1 MPVIFYIIFIT
12 RHLLAKSRTIKKRI
26 RYSLFT
32 TIMVFHFKIH
42 SIPNNMADILSQFA
56 FEFNRIEN
64 AMTRHF
70 QSHLPL
76 VNEICGH
83 ILFAGGKR
91 IRPLLT
97 VLFGRL
103 CGLDTQELYD
113 LSVTPEYL
121 HAASLLHDDV
131 IDGGEIR
138 RGKPAAYKIW
148 GNKATILAGDFLYAR
163 AIHLA
168 SSFGRVTIAQAIS
181 ETVARMS
188 EGEILQL
195 QRIGNICFDEG
206 AYLQIVEYKTAS
218 LISTSCKIGALLAD
232 ASETQVTAAQNYG
245 HFLGIAFQ
253 IIDDALDY
261 TADPQEAGKAV
272 GADLS
277 EGKVTLPLAAAL
289 QMADETDR
297 RWLQALLFQRH
308 LNASDLLRIQKII
321 QKSGA
326 LAYTIDKAQGF
337 LRQAIKG
344 LWVFEDNPIKQQLI
358 QIADFV
364 AERKK

>member
-1 MPVIFYIIFIT
+1 
-12 RHLLAKSRTIKKRI
+12 
-26 RYSLFT
+26 
-32 TIMVFHFKIH
+32 
-42 SIPNNMADILSQFA
+42 MANILSQFDT
-56 FEFNRIEN
+56 EFNRIAN

-70 QSHLPL
+70 QSHLQF
-76 VNEICGH
+76 VNDICGH

-113 LSVTPEYL
+113 LSITPEYL

-138 RGKPAAYKIW
+138 RGKPAAYRIW

-168 SSFGRVTIAQAIS
+168 SSFGKVAIAKAIS

-195 QRIGNICFDEG
+195 QRIGNTAFDEK

-218 LISTSCKIGALLAD
+218 LIATSCKIGALLAD
-232 ASETQVTAAQNYG
+232 ATSEQITAAQNYG

-261 TADPQEAGKAV
+261 TADPKEAGK
-272 GADLS
+272 GIGTDLS
-277 EGKVTLPLAAAL
+277 EGKLTLPLAAAL
-289 QMADETDR
+289 QMANSDDQA
-297 RWLQALLFQRH
+297 WLHSTLAQKEFSTSSLI
-308 LNASDLLRIQKII
+308 RIQKII
-321 QKSGA
+321 QESGS
-326 LAYTIDKAQGF
+326 LAYTMNKAHEFIKKATEG
-337 LRQAIKG
+337 LAI
-344 LWVFEDNPIKQQLI
+344 FENSPIRQQLTH
-358 QIADFV
+358 IANFV
-364 AERKK
+364 AERKR

>member
-1 MPVIFYIIFIT
+1 
-12 RHLLAKSRTIKKRI
+12 
-26 RYSLFT
+26 
-32 TIMVFHFKIH
+32 
-42 SIPNNMADILSQFA
+42 MANILSQFDT
-56 FEFNRIEN
+56 EFNRIAS

-70 QSHLPL
+70 QSHLPF
-76 VNEICGH
+76 VNDICGH

-103 CGLDTQELYD
+103 CGLDTQQLYD

-131 IDGGEIR
+131 IDGGDMR
-138 RGKPAAYKIW
+138 RGKPAAYRIW

-163 AIHLA
+163 AIYLA
-168 SSFGRVTIAQAIS
+168 SSFGKAAIAQTIA

-195 QRIGNICFDEG
+195 QRIGNTSFDEN

-218 LISTSCKIGALLAD
+218 LIATSCKIGALLAD
-232 ASETQVTAAQNYG
+232 ATQEQIAAAHSYG

-261 TADPQEAGKAV
+261 TADPKEAGK
-272 GADLS
+272 GIGTDLS
-277 EGKVTLPLAAAL
+277 EGKLTLPLAATL
-289 QMADETDR
+289 QMANSKDKA
-297 RWLQALLFQRH
+297 WLHATLAQKDF
-308 LNASDLLRIQKII
+308 SDSSLIRIQKII
-321 QKSGA
+321 QESGA
-326 LAYTIDKAQGF
+326 LAYTMNKAHNF
-337 LRQAIKG
+337 INQAIEG
-344 LWVFEDNPIKQQLI
+344 LDIFENSPIRQQLTC
-358 QIADFV
+358 IAHFV
-364 AERKK
+364 AERKI

>member
-1 MPVIFYIIFIT
+1 
-12 RHLLAKSRTIKKRI
+12 
-26 RYSLFT
+26 
-32 TIMVFHFKIH
+32 
-42 SIPNNMADILSQFA
+42 MANILSQFDT
-56 FEFNRIEN
+56 EFNRIAD

-70 QSHLPL
+70 QSHLPF

-103 CGLDTQELYD
+103 CGIDDQRLYD

-131 IDGGEIR
+131 IDGGEMR

-168 SSFGRVTIAQAIS
+168 SSFDKAAIAQTIA

-195 QRIGNICFDEG
+195 QRIGNTSFDED
-206 AYLQIVEYKTAS
+206 AYLRIVEYKTAS
-218 LISTSCKIGALLAD
+218 LIATSCKIGALLAD
-232 ASETQVTAAQNYG
+232 AAQKQIAAAHGYG
-245 HFLGIAFQ
+245 HSLGIAFQ

-261 TADPQEAGKAV
+261 TANPEEAGK
-272 GADLS
+272 GIGTDLS
-277 EGKVTLPLAAAL
+277 EGKLTLPLAAAL
-289 QMADETDR
+289 RMANSDDR
-297 RWLQALLFQRH
+297 TWLNSTLAQKDFSADSLP
-308 LNASDLLRIQKII
+308 RIQKII
-321 QKSGA
+321 QESGA
-326 LAYTIDKAQGF
+326 LTYTMNRAHGF
-337 LRQAIKG
+337 IQQAITG
-344 LWVFEDNPIKQQLI
+344 LDIFEDSPIRQQLI
-358 QIADFV
+358 HIAKFV

>member
-1 MPVIFYIIFIT
+1 MT
-12 RHLLAKSRTIKKRI
+12 
-26 RYSLFT
+26 
-32 TIMVFHFKIH
+32 
-42 SIPNNMADILSQFA
+42 NILSQFDT
-56 FEFNRIEN
+56 EFNRIANEM
-64 AMTRHF
+64 ARHF
-70 QSHLPL
+70 QSHLPF
-76 VNEICGH
+76 VNDICGH

-103 CGLDTQELYD
+103 CGLDTQELYN

-168 SSFGRVTIAQAIS
+168 SSFGKVAIAQAIS
-181 ETVARMS
+181 ETVARMA

-195 QRIGNICFDEG
+195 QRMGNTVFDEN

-218 LISTSCKIGALLAD
+218 LIATSCKIGALLAD
-232 ASETQVTAAQNYG
+232 ATPEQITAAQNYG

-261 TADPQEAGKAV
+261 MADSKETGK
-272 GADLS
+272 GIGIDLS
-277 EGKVTLPLAAAL
+277 EGKLTLPLAAAL
-289 QMADETDR
+289 QMADSDDKA
-297 RWLQALLFQRH
+297 WLTYILAQKDFSESNLI
-308 LNASDLLRIQKII
+308 RIQKII

-326 LAYTIDKAQGF
+326 LAYTINKAHEFIQ
-337 LRQAIKG
+337 QAKAWLTI
-344 LWVFEDNPIKQQLI
+344 FEDSPVRQQLTH
-358 QIADFV
+358 IANFV
-364 AERKK
+364 VERKR

>member
-1 MPVIFYIIFIT
+1 
-12 RHLLAKSRTIKKRI
+12 
-26 RYSLFT
+26 
-32 TIMVFHFKIH
+32 
-42 SIPNNMADILSQFA
+42 MANILSQFDT
-56 FEFNRIEN
+56 EFNRIAS

-70 QSHLPL
+70 QSHLPF
-76 VNEICGH
+76 VNDICGH

-97 VLFGRL
+97 ILFGRL
-103 CGLDTQELYD
+103 CGLNAQELYD

-168 SSFGRVTIAQAIS
+168 SSFGKVTIAQAIS
-181 ETVARMS
+181 ETVARMA

-195 QRIGNICFDEG
+195 QRIGSTTFDEN

-218 LISTSCKIGALLAD
+218 LIATSCKIGALLAD
-232 ASETQVTAAQNYG
+232 APSEQIAAAQNYG

-261 TADPQEAGKAV
+261 TADSKEVGKSI
-272 GADLS
+272 GTDLN
-277 EGKVTLPLAAAL
+277 EGKLTLPLAAAL
-289 QMADETDR
+289 QMANSEDKI
-297 RWLQALLFQRH
+297 WLNSTLAQK
-308 LNASDLLRIQKII
+308 DLSTESLIRIQKII
-321 QKSGA
+321 QESGA
-326 LAYTIDKAQGF
+326 LAYTTNKAHEFIQ
-337 LRQAIKG
+337 QAVKG
-344 LWVFEDNPIKQQLI
+344 LNIFEDNPIRQQLI
-358 QIADFV
+358 HIADFV
-364 AERKK
+364 AERKR

>member
-1 MPVIFYIIFIT
+1 
-12 RHLLAKSRTIKKRI
+12 
-26 RYSLFT
+26 
-32 TIMVFHFKIH
+32 MVFHKESKSIKSGFK
-42 SIPNNMADILSQFA
+42 NMADILSQFDI
-56 FEFNRIEN
+56 EFNRIAD

-76 VNEICGH
+76 VNDICGH

-131 IDGGEIR
+131 IDGGEFR
-138 RGKPAAYKIW
+138 RGKPAAYRIW

-181 ETVARMS
+181 ETVARMA

-195 QRIGNICFDEG
+195 QRIGNTSFDED

-218 LISTSCKIGALLAD
+218 LIAASCKIGALLAD
-232 ASETQVTAAQNYG
+232 AASTQVAAARNYG

-261 TADPQEAGKAV
+261 TADPKEAGK
-272 GADLS
+272 GIGTDLS
-277 EGKVTLPLAAAL
+277 EGKLTLPLAAAL
-289 QMADETDR
+289 QMANADDKTWLISTLAQKDLSTD
-297 RWLQALLFQRH
+297 
-308 LNASDLLRIQKII
+308 SLLRIQKII
-321 QKSGA
+321 QESGA
-326 LAYTIDKAQGF
+326 LAYTMNKAHEFIQK
-337 LRQAIKG
+337 AVEG
-344 LWVFEDNPIKQQLI
+344 LGIFEDSPIRQQLTH
-358 QIADFV
+358 IANFV
-364 AERKK
+364 AERKR